1 MGGGGSGVGR
11 VRQGVGLT
19 DEEKARLKKKIDF
32 IIQTFKK
39 VDANPTTELKY
50 RNAYELVVATIL
62 SAQCTDRRVNAITPA
77 LFQRYPTVES
87 LARATPEEVYEYIKT
102 CSYPNNKAKYLVAM
116 ARKVVQEFGGRIPER
131 ARDLMR
137 LPGVGRKSAHV
148 IAATLYGE
156 PVIGVDTHVFR
167 VTRRLGLHRM
177 RHPHQ
182 VERLLMEL
190 VPEGDRPRFHHWL
203 ILHGRYVCKARNPD
217 CGRCLL
223 TEICEE
229 YKRRVQKEGD
239 G

>member
-1 MGGGGSGVGR
+1 MGRGVGSGVCR
-11 VRQGVGLT
+11 VKDGIGLS

-32 IIQTFKK
+32 IIRTFKK
-39 VDANPTTELKY
+39 MNANPTTELKY

-116 ARKVVQEFGGRIPER
+116 ARKVVLEFGGRIPGS
-131 ARDLMR
+131 AKDLMR

-167 VTRRLGLHRM
+167 VTRRLGLHRA

-190 VPEGDRPRFHHWL
+190 VPEGERPRFHHWL
-203 ILHGRYVCKARNPD
+203 ILHGRYVCKARNPA
-217 CGRCLL
+217 CERCPL
-223 TEICEE
+223 TVICEE
-229 YKRRVQKEGD
+229 YVRRRAEKG
-239 G
+239 